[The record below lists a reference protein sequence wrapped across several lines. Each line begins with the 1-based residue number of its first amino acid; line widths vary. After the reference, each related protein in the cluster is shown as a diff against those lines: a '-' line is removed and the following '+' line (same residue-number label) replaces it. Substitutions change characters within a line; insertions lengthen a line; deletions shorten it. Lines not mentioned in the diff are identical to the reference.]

1 MKFSSVSQNELLTG
15 LSKLEFL
22 ENFHCFSIDVTIASG
37 AEEKIRNQL
46 DPKIPSYRLIVREI
60 GDDGRLID
68 GDTAWTTEHV
78 YLKNSGTGSLTA
90 TVIFFE

>member
-1 MKFSSVSQNELLTG
+1 MKFSSASRNELLTG

-22 ENFHCFSIDVTIASG
+22 ENFNGFSVDVTIASG

-46 DPKIPSYRLIVREI
+46 DPKIPSCRLVVRET

-68 GDTAWTTEHV
+68 GDTSWTTEHV
-78 YLKNSGTGSLTA
+78 YLKNSGAGSLTA